1 MTGISS
7 FTWRPG
13 SNGTKIRMEKNEDV
27 RRKGEEDMV
36 LKQEVSGQK
45 DMVPKLEEIM
55 EEKDMKRDKVN

>member
-7 FTWRPG
+7 STWRPG
-13 SNGTKIRMEKNEDV
+13 SNGTKIRMEENEDV